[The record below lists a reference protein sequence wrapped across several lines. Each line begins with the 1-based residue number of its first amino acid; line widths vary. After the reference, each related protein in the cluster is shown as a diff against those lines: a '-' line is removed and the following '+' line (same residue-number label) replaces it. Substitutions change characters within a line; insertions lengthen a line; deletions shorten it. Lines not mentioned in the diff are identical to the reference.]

1 MPDYTPDWFNGDAD
15 AMRLLDD
22 LGFVS
27 HVWDDLIDQDKPVPA
42 DKISSAFERAL
53 VHIPT
58 NPAYQRHQHALA
70 PLMFTGIM
78 GFYAATRMERSGDA
92 HQVEIAHGLRYAV
105 ANVGMYLVSVLN
117 SRERAEEILPLL
129 WKAMM
134 PERFDDYM
142 KEHGHVRST

>member
-1 MPDYTPDWFNGDAD
+1 MPDYTPDWFNGDTD
-15 AMRLLDD
+15 AVRLLDD

-27 HVWDDLIDQDKPVPA
+27 HIWDDMIDQDKAVTPA
-42 DKISSAFERAL
+42 QINSAFERAL
-53 VHIPT
+53 VHIPA
-58 NPAYQRHQHALA
+58 NPAYHRHQHALA

-78 GFYAATRMERSGDA
+78 GFYTANRMEKSGDA

-134 PERFDDYM
+134 PERFDDYL
-142 KEHGHVRST
+142 KEHIHVSE